1 MDKRN
6 SENFIMLPTVDFCFK
21 ELMQNPKVRQGFIA
35 AIMGKDPK
43 TIRKTTLIPN
53 ATKKESKDA
62 KLGILD
68 VMVEMEDGSKVN
80 MEMQVAYFGWWSSR
94 VLFYVSK
101 TYSGQIREGEDYD
114 VLKKC
119 IHVSI
124 LDFIH
129 FPQDKKCYRK
139 IAFCDVE
146 TGEQY
151 TDLMEL
157 HILELKKLPPGDQ
170 NEEGVIRWMRFFV
183 GKNRKEFEDMAKT
196 DEYIE
201 EAYDE
206 LKKLSMDEQK
216 RMEYEARQKA
226 IRDYNSQMKSARE
239 YGLKLGREEGIEQGR
254 EQGIKQG
261 MEQGR
266 EQGINQGI
274 KQGIKQGIEQ
284 GIQQG
289 IQQGK
294 AQGERSA
301 LQKLIRKKKKKGMSL
316 AMIAELLEMDPKEVA
331 ELDKEAPEEE

>member
-80 MEMQVAYFGWWSSR
+80 MEM
-94 VLFYVSK
+94 
-101 TYSGQIREGEDYD
+101 
-114 VLKKC
+114 
-119 IHVSI
+119 
-124 LDFIH
+124 
-129 FPQDKKCYRK
+129 
-139 IAFCDVE
+139 
-146 TGEQY
+146 
-151 TDLMEL
+151 

-266 EQGINQGI
+266 EQGI
-274 KQGIKQGIEQ
+274 KQGIK
-284 GIQQG
+284 QG

-316 AMIAELLEMDPKEVA
+316 AMIAELLEMDPKEVV

>member
-80 MEMQVAYFGWWSSR
+80 MEM
-94 VLFYVSK
+94 
-101 TYSGQIREGEDYD
+101 
-114 VLKKC
+114 
-119 IHVSI
+119 
-124 LDFIH
+124 
-129 FPQDKKCYRK
+129 
-139 IAFCDVE
+139 
-146 TGEQY
+146 
-151 TDLMEL
+151 

-170 NEEGVIRWMRFFV
+170 NEEGVIRWMRFFG

-216 RMEYEARQKA
+216 RLEYEARQKA

-239 YGLKLGREEGIEQGR
+239 YGLKKGMEEGIEQG
-254 EQGIKQG
+254 IK
-261 MEQGR
+261 
-266 EQGINQGI
+266 
-274 KQGIKQGIEQ
+274 
-284 GIQQG
+284 
-289 IQQGK
+289 QGK
-294 AQGERSA
+294 AQGERSV
-301 LQKLIRKKKKKGMSL
+301 LQKLIRKKKEKGMSL
-316 AMIAELLEMDPKEVA
+316 AMIAELLEMTLKEVE
-331 ELDKEAPEEE
+331 ELDNEILEEE

>member
-1 MDKRN
+1 MDERN
-6 SENFIMLPTVDFCFK
+6 REKFIMLPTVDFCFK

-101 TYSGQIREGEDYD
+101 VYSGQIKEGEDYD

-157 HILELKKLPPGDQ
+157 HILELKKLPPGDR
-170 NEEGVIRWMRFFV
+170 NEEGVIRWMRFFG

-226 IRDYNSQMKSARE
+226 LRDYNSQMKSARE
-239 YGLKLGREEGIEQGR
+239 YGLKQGIEQGI
-254 EQGIKQG
+254 E
-261 MEQGR
+261 
-266 EQGINQGI
+266 QGI
-274 KQGIKQGIEQ
+274 KQGIKQG
-284 GIQQG
+284 
-289 IQQGK
+289 K
-294 AQGERSA
+294 AQGERSV
-301 LQKLIRKKKKKGMSL
+301 LQKLIRKKKEKGMNF
-316 AMIAELLEMDPKEVA
+316 AMIAELLEMTPKEVE
-331 ELDKEAPEEE
+331 ELDNETLKEE

>member
-157 HILELKKLPPGDQ
+157 HILELKKLSPGDQ

-239 YGLKLGREEGIEQGR
+239 YGLKLGREEGIEQG
-254 EQGIKQG
+254 
-261 MEQGR
+261 
-266 EQGINQGI
+266 
-274 KQGIKQGIEQ
+274 IKQGIE
-284 GIQQG
+284 QG

-316 AMIAELLEMDPKEVA
+316 AMIAELLEMDPKEVV

>member
-80 MEMQVAYFGWWSSR
+80 MER
-94 VLFYVSK
+94 N
-101 TYSGQIREGEDYD
+101 
-114 VLKKC
+114 
-119 IHVSI
+119 
-124 LDFIH
+124 
-129 FPQDKKCYRK
+129 
-139 IAFCDVE
+139 
-146 TGEQY
+146 
-151 TDLMEL
+151 
-157 HILELKKLPPGDQ
+157 ILELKKLPPGAQ

-261 MEQGR
+261 M
-266 EQGINQGI
+266 
-274 KQGIKQGIEQ
+274 
-284 GIQQG
+284 
-289 IQQGK
+289 

-316 AMIAELLEMDPKEVA
+316 AMIAELLEMDPKEVV

>member
-80 MEMQVAYFGWWSSR
+80 MEM
-94 VLFYVSK
+94 
-101 TYSGQIREGEDYD
+101 
-114 VLKKC
+114 
-119 IHVSI
+119 
-124 LDFIH
+124 
-129 FPQDKKCYRK
+129 
-139 IAFCDVE
+139 
-146 TGEQY
+146 
-151 TDLMEL
+151 

-261 MEQGR
+261 M
-266 EQGINQGI
+266 
-274 KQGIKQGIEQ
+274 
-284 GIQQG
+284 
-289 IQQGK
+289 

-316 AMIAELLEMDPKEVA
+316 AMIAELLEMDPKEVV

>member
-1 MDKRN
+1 MDERN
-6 SENFIMLPTVDFCFK
+6 RENFILLPTVDFCFK
-21 ELMQNPKVRQGFIA
+21 ELMRNPKVRQGFIA

-43 TIRKTTLIPN
+43 AIRKTTLIPN

-101 TYSGQIREGEDYD
+101 TYSGQIKEGEDYD
-114 VLKKC
+114 ALKKC

-157 HILELKKLPPGDQ
+157 HILELKKLPPG
-170 NEEGVIRWMRFFV
+170 IRM
-183 GKNRKEFEDMAKT
+183 
-196 DEYIE
+196 
-201 EAYDE
+201 
-206 LKKLSMDEQK
+206 K
-216 RMEYEARQKA
+216 RE
-226 IRDYNSQMKSARE
+226 SSA
-239 YGLKLGREEGIEQGR
+239 GCAFSAGRT
-254 EQGIKQG
+254 
-261 MEQGR
+261 
-266 EQGINQGI
+266 
-274 KQGIKQGIEQ
+274 
-284 GIQQG
+284 
-289 IQQGK
+289 
-294 AQGERSA
+294 ERSS
-301 LQKLIRKKKKKGMSL
+301 KIWRRKTSILKRHM
-316 AMIAELLEMDPKEVA
+316 MN
-331 ELDKEAPEEE
+331 

>member
-43 TIRKTTLIPN
+43 AIRKTTLIPN
-53 ATKKESKDA
+53 STKKESKDA

-68 VMVEMEDGSKVN
+68 VMVEMEDGSKIN
-80 MEMQVAYFGWWSSR
+80 MEMQVAYFGYWSSR

-101 TYSGQIREGEDYD
+101 TYSGQIKEGEDYD

-170 NEEGVIRWMRFFV
+170 NEEGVIRWMRFFG

-239 YGLKLGREEGIEQGR
+239 YGLKKGMEEGIE
-254 EQGIKQG
+254 
-261 MEQGR
+261 
-266 EQGINQGI
+266 
-274 KQGIKQGIEQ
+274 QGIKQGIEQ
-284 GIQQG
+284 GIKQG
-289 IQQGK
+289 IEQGVKQGIEQGIKQGK
-294 AQGERSA
+294 AQGERSV
-301 LQKLIRKKKKKGMSL
+301 LQKLIRKKKETGMSL
-316 AMIAELLEMDPKEVA
+316 AMIAELLEVTLKEVE
-331 ELDKEAPEEE
+331 ELDNEILEEE

>member
-80 MEMQVAYFGWWSSR
+80 MEM
-94 VLFYVSK
+94 
-101 TYSGQIREGEDYD
+101 
-114 VLKKC
+114 
-119 IHVSI
+119 
-124 LDFIH
+124 
-129 FPQDKKCYRK
+129 
-139 IAFCDVE
+139 
-146 TGEQY
+146 
-151 TDLMEL
+151 

-170 NEEGVIRWMRFFV
+170 NEEGVIRWMRFFG

-261 MEQGR
+261 M
-266 EQGINQGI
+266 
-274 KQGIKQGIEQ
+274 
-284 GIQQG
+284 
-289 IQQGK
+289 

>member
-43 TIRKTTLIPN
+43 AIRKTTLIPN
-53 ATKKESKDA
+53 TTKKESKDA

-68 VMVEMEDGSKVN
+68 VMVEMEDGSKIN
-80 MEMQVAYFGWWSSR
+80 MEMQVAYFGCWSSR

-101 TYSGQIREGEDYD
+101 TYSGQIKEGEDYD

-170 NEEGVIRWMRFFV
+170 NEEGV
-183 GKNRKEFEDMAKT
+183 
-196 DEYIE
+196 
-201 EAYDE
+201 
-206 LKKLSMDEQK
+206 
-216 RMEYEARQKA
+216 
-226 IRDYNSQMKSARE
+226 
-239 YGLKLGREEGIEQGR
+239 
-254 EQGIKQG
+254 
-261 MEQGR
+261 
-266 EQGINQGI
+266 
-274 KQGIKQGIEQ
+274 KQGIEQ
-284 GIQQG
+284 GIK
-289 IQQGK
+289 QGK
-294 AQGERSA
+294 AQGERSV
-301 LQKLIRKKKKKGMSL
+301 LQKLIRKKKEKGMSL
-316 AMIAELLEMDPKEVA
+316 AMIAELLEMTLKEVE
-331 ELDKEAPEEE
+331 ELDNEILEEE

>member
-80 MEMQVAYFGWWSSR
+80 
-94 VLFYVSK
+94 
-101 TYSGQIREGEDYD
+101 
-114 VLKKC
+114 
-119 IHVSI
+119 
-124 LDFIH
+124 
-129 FPQDKKCYRK
+129 
-139 IAFCDVE
+139 
-146 TGEQY
+146 
-151 TDLMEL
+151 MEL

-239 YGLKLGREEGIEQGR
+239 YGLKLGREEGIEQG
-254 EQGIKQG
+254 IK
-261 MEQGR
+261 
-266 EQGINQGI
+266 
-274 KQGIKQGIEQ
+274 Q

-301 LQKLIRKKKKKGMSL
+301 LQKLIRKKKEKGMSL
-316 AMIAELLEMDPKEVA
+316 AMIAELLEMDPKEVV

>member
-1 MDKRN
+1 MD
-6 SENFIMLPTVDFCFK
+6 
-21 ELMQNPKVRQGFIA
+21 
-35 AIMGKDPK
+35 
-43 TIRKTTLIPN
+43 
-53 ATKKESKDA
+53 
-62 KLGILD
+62 
-68 VMVEMEDGSKVN
+68 
-80 MEMQVAYFGWWSSR
+80 
-94 VLFYVSK
+94 
-101 TYSGQIREGEDYD
+101 
-114 VLKKC
+114 
-119 IHVSI
+119 
-124 LDFIH
+124 
-129 FPQDKKCYRK
+129 
-139 IAFCDVE
+139 
-146 TGEQY
+146 
-151 TDLMEL
+151 L

-170 NEEGVIRWMRFFV
+170 NEEGVIRWMRFFG

-261 MEQGR
+261 M
-266 EQGINQGI
+266 
-274 KQGIKQGIEQ
+274 
-284 GIQQG
+284 
-289 IQQGK
+289 

>member
-80 MEMQVAYFGWWSSR
+80 MEM
-94 VLFYVSK
+94 
-101 TYSGQIREGEDYD
+101 
-114 VLKKC
+114 
-119 IHVSI
+119 
-124 LDFIH
+124 
-129 FPQDKKCYRK
+129 
-139 IAFCDVE
+139 
-146 TGEQY
+146 
-151 TDLMEL
+151 

-170 NEEGVIRWMRFFV
+170 NEEGVIRWMRFFG

-261 MEQGR
+261 M
-266 EQGINQGI
+266 
-274 KQGIKQGIEQ
+274 
-284 GIQQG
+284 
-289 IQQGK
+289 

-316 AMIAELLEMDPKEVA
+316 AMIAELLEMDPKEVV

>member
-80 MEMQVAYFGWWSSR
+80 MEM
-94 VLFYVSK
+94 
-101 TYSGQIREGEDYD
+101 
-114 VLKKC
+114 
-119 IHVSI
+119 
-124 LDFIH
+124 
-129 FPQDKKCYRK
+129 
-139 IAFCDVE
+139 
-146 TGEQY
+146 
-151 TDLMEL
+151 

-261 MEQGR
+261 
-266 EQGINQGI
+266 
-274 KQGIKQGIEQ
+274 IE
-284 GIQQG
+284 QG